1 MEDIWKIKIHLPS
14 LESLI
19 KTNVTED
26 FMEDGREFD
35 FFLNLKN
42 SFLKLLSRH
51 CKIGDMFI
59 MMPTKGRSD
68 AFHNSK

>member
-1 MEDIWKIKIHLPS
+1 MEDIWKIKIPLPS

-35 FFLNLKN
+35 FFLNLKTA
-42 SFLKLLSRH
+42 S
-51 CKIGDMFI
+51 
-59 MMPTKGRSD
+59 
-68 AFHNSK
+68 